1 MNITWEEIRDIIEE
15 EIYIGSGTTL
25 GVSDAAKAIKAR
37 IEAVEQSVQ
46 SDACPACDGIGSMKL
61 FGLITLNCSTCHG
74 SGKRR

>member
-37 IEAVEQSVQ
+37 IEAVEQGLHPTGGTLSNQ
-46 SDACPACDGIGSMKL
+46 GSWYSPEDMPTPNVNL
-61 FGLITLNCSTCHG
+61 VPPT
-74 SGKRR
+74 SG

>member
-37 IEAVEQSVQ
+37 IEAVEQGLHPTGGALSNQ
-46 SDACPACDGIGSMKL
+46 GSWYSPEDMPTPNVNL
-61 FGLITLNCSTCHG
+61 VPPT
-74 SGKRR
+74 SG

>member
-37 IEAVEQSVQ
+37 IEAVEQGLPPTPECGGDLPYVE
-46 SDACPACDGIGSMKL
+46 SDSENALPA
-61 FGLITLNCSTCHG
+61 
-74 SGKRR
+74 